1 MDLLIDQSTWVP
13 VISIVSRAI
22 DPIAELHATAITC
35 QPSRH
40 RKIPGSH
47 SNSKKITHSI
57 GRRPRIRL
65 DMTHALEASRMAPK
79 EPTPVRSQMPQRP
92 RILVIDDDP
101 DVGTTGIEI
110 GRAPL

>member
-57 GRRPRIRL
+57 GRRPKRTKTLFCPSLPAFCAAR
-65 DMTHALEASRMAPK
+65 DAP
-79 EPTPVRSQMPQRP
+79 PCSQISDQLRHY
-92 RILVIDDDP
+92 
-101 DVGTTGIEI
+101 
-110 GRAPL
+110 